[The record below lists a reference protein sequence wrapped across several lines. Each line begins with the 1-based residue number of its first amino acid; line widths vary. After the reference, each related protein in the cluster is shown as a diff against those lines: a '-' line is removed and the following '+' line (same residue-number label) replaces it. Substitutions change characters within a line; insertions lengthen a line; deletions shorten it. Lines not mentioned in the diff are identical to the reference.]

1 MTVPQIILSDSAD
14 ASGLG
19 LGWYDRPVD
28 WDGEYATY
36 LPGIDQPN
44 APGWDYSLNGR
55 DTSPEGVTFGSGWFN
70 GGWID
75 TPVAPRD
82 LGDAFTVWALVK
94 THSTSGSPVAET
106 FLGSSGGT
114 NQRFVDLV
122 IDPAAGGAYKMLIST
137 GSGVGFIG
145 SPSLPL
151 NVGTGAGWDLLVGC
165 VQPNGCSL
173 HRRSITAS
181 ADVAA
186 AIDAT
191 GVYGP
196 VPWTIGNNHDHTV
209 VTPANLAIAGAGLI
223 VGILSNAQIDLLY
236 ARLKAHFATIGLAI

>member
-19 LGWYDRPVD
+19 LGWYGRPVD

-114 NQRFVDLV
+114 NQRFVDLL
-122 IDPAAGGAYKMLIST
+122 IDPTAPGYYKMLLSNGA
-137 GSGVGFIG
+137 GSGFIA
-145 SPSLPL
+145 SPALPL
-151 NVGTGAGWDLLVGC
+151 TAGTGVGWDLLVGC
-165 VQPNGCSL
+165 VQPNGCAL
-173 HRRSITAS
+173 HRRSLTAS
-181 ADVAA
+181 ADVTASFTA
-186 AIDAT
+186 S
-191 GVYGP
+191 GVYGS
-196 VPWTIGNNHDHTV
+196 VPLTIGNNNDHTV
-209 VTPANLAIAGAGLI
+209 TTPANLAIAGAGMISGFL
-223 VGILSNAQIDLLY
+223 GNADVDDLY

>member
-1 MTVPQIILSDSAD
+1 MTVPQILMSDSAD

-19 LGWYDRPVD
+19 LGWTQRPVD
-28 WDGEYATY
+28 FDGEVATW
-36 LPGIDQPN
+36 LLGLDHPN
-44 APGWDYSLNGR
+44 HQGWDYSLNGN
-55 DTSPEGVTFGSGWFN
+55 DVSPEGVSFGVGWGA
-70 GGWID
+70 GGWTD
-75 TPVAPRD
+75 TPIAPRD
-82 LGDAFTVWALVK
+82 LGEYFTLWALVR
-94 THSTSGSPVAET
+94 THSSAASPVAET
-106 FLGSSGGT
+106 FIGSSGGA

-137 GSGVGFIG
+137 GSGIGFIG

-165 VQPNGCSL
+165 VQPEGCSL

-181 ADVAA
+181 ADVVA
-186 AIDAT
+186 AIDAS

-209 VTPANLAIAGAGLI
+209 PTPENLAIAGAGLI